1 MNLETGETQPQ
12 SAGKMRPSRQY
23 LRRGHIKI
31 NYTQMTMRKMS
42 GQIRLIYNWKVL
54 ILASDHLYAICSKQI
69 CFNFIVSVFDEW
81 YVGRCISHLFEELQ
95 SIDAN
100 NVANQKLLF
109 H

>member
-1 MNLETGETQPQ
+1 MIL
-12 SAGKMRPSRQY
+12 
-23 LRRGHIKI
+23 
-31 NYTQMTMRKMS
+31 NYTEMTMRKMS

-54 ILASDHLYAICSKQI
+54 ILASNHLYAICSKQI

-95 SIDAN
+95 SMDAN